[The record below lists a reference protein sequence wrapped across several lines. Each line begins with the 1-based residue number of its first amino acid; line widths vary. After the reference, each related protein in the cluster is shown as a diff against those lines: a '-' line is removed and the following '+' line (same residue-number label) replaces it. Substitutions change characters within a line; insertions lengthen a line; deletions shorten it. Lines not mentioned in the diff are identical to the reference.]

1 MYKHI
6 LVAVNESSASKRAL
20 EEAIK
25 LAGAQKAQLRL
36 INVFDQS
43 LGNYGEYGWSSSAKT
58 QQELDLAAQK
68 AVSILEEAS
77 QLCREAGLEVQ
88 TDMPHIVNASI
99 VDKILE
105 EAGRWPADLIV
116 MGTHGRTGVQRLLL
130 GSVAMGVVQGASV
143 PVMLIREHE

>member
-20 EEAIK
+20 LEAIK

-36 INVFDQS
+36 LNVLDQS
-43 LGNYGEYGWSSSAKT
+43 LGNYGEYGWASSAKT
-58 QQELDLAAQK
+58 QQELDLAAQT
-68 AVSILEEAS
+68 AVDILEEAA
-77 QLCREAGLEVQ
+77 QLCREAGVEAQ
-88 TDMPHIVNASI
+88 TEMPHIVNASV

-105 EAGRWPADLIV
+105 EAKRWPADLIV

-143 PVMLIREHE
+143 PVMLIREH

>member
-20 EEAIK
+20 TEAIK

-36 INVFDQS
+36 INVLDKRLTNS
-43 LGNYGEYGWSSSAKT
+43 GEYGWASSAKT
-58 QQELDLAAQK
+58 QQELDLAAQT
-68 AVSILEEAS
+68 AAGILEEAA
-77 QLCREAGLEVQ
+77 QLCREAGLEAQ
-88 TDMPHIVNASI
+88 TEMPHITHASV

-105 EAGRWPADLIV
+105 TAKHWPADLIV
-116 MGTHGRTGVQRLLL
+116 MGTHGRRGVQRLLL